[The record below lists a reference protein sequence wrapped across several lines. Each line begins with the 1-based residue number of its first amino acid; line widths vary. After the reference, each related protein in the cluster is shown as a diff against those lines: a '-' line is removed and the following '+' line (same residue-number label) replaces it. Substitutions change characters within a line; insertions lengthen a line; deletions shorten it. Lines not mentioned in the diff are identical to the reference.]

1 MKRRFMLLPLILL
14 SIASYGQLY
23 LGKHNLEDLKKLN
36 HLLVICES
44 NTSSISSNFNY
55 QVDVGEYNKLV
66 KTNQFTDSTAKTEI
80 AFNSINDLINYVCN
94 NGWSFIQ
101 MNIQSERLSSMRQ
114 YKFHYFIS
122 FKKK

>member
-1 MKRRFMLLPLILL
+1 MKRTFILSSIILI
-14 SIASYGQLY
+14 SIASYGQLH

-44 NTSSISSNFNY
+44 NTSSINSNFNY

-66 KTNQFTDSTAKTEI
+66 KTNNFTDSTGKTEI
-80 AFNSINDLINYVCN
+80 VFSSINDLINYTCN
-94 NGWSFIQ
+94 NGWSFLQ
-101 MNIQSERLSSMRQ
+101 MEMQSERLSNIGQ

-122 FKKK
+122 FKRK